1 MSGKYSVAEVARM
14 VGFRDASYFS
24 SVFKKHYDQSPS
36 SLVAAV
42 RDKAVNRDATC
53 DKGAQAV

>member
-42 RDKAVNRDATC
+42 RDKAVNRDAT
-53 DKGAQAV
+53 